1 MSVEWVWAG
10 AGTETS
16 VWVRGKVT
24 GSSTRLVVSE
34 AEDLSNPVFFGPV
47 SPTSEGVVSIEATG
61 LDPDT
66 RYWYALEDDSV
77 IDTAFMGTFR
87 THPPAGEPASFIVG
101 AAGDAGLTGTGDDS
115 HITNAVS
122 NHPVFDVMRARALAE
137 DWLQFIHLGD
147 LHYRD
152 ISINDPDAYRQAY
165 HDVLTFNGTLGADA
179 RQGRFYRA
187 VPISYVWDD
196 HDYGPNNSDRTHAGR
211 AAAATVYR
219 EIVPH
224 YPLPAGSGDAPIYQS
239 WQIGRVLFVASD
251 VRWARD
257 PNLLPDNNPST
268 PKTMLGEQQKRWLE
282 RILRNSSAQALV
294 WVMPSQ
300 WLSDQGDV
308 RNVGISYSGAD
319 YSSDSWWRFRRERA
333 ELVDLLGD
341 LGWLDRMVMLQA
353 DKHALSM
360 SSGPNNPWGGFPLF
374 MFASLDA
381 SYSDHPEGQYD
392 IGQSP
397 GRGRYGTLRVVDS
410 GHTIALHGTGYIGDT
425 VWRSY
430 TAYAHVEPRVL
441 ALDYAKGQTFDPLE
455 PTDDDQNLL
464 NDFTAQR
471 TDGSEIRYEK
481 TDGPLSV
488 QEPPQGVGR
497 YSGSGEFN
505 VHSNDDLPS
514 IAGWQVHK
522 GTVDEARIPNLH
534 INLTNPRMEELRTS
548 VAGVEPGD
556 KITVANP
563 PAWLPP
569 EPIEVIAEG
578 YEEELSTHEWH
589 IEYNA
594 SPARIVEV
602 ATVAPQVVLNRN
614 HSMEVTPYGW
624 QRPGGASLW
633 ISRDYAYQGEFSLKL
648 VPDGTTETT
657 RVIARPEDAPRVY
670 AGVEYEFSVWVLS
683 PTGYAMDLSVQ
694 WLDVNN
700 TQIAFV
706 IVVPSTPIPAGV
718 WTRLVGRAVAPEGAY
733 RARPSINQR
742 NTPSPSDV
750 MYVDEVIFSEV
761 GVSPGADAPNRADTS
776 GSILQVPVD
785 ESDTEFIVAT
795 VQDEHSGARW
805 INSRGLTETHA
816 YEFPFNL
823 RLGGEVVQVTACEP
837 AGWDD
842 FRSPRPSD
850 SWGTS
855 PSGHAWVDTTVPD
868 TRLGTSTS
876 GLYGFVQLLDN
887 PQTVRLQTLD
897 VGFPV
902 QDCEILWTVRV
913 DATASGTALLP
924 SLVLRYQSATN
935 YYRCR
940 LHLNT
945 DGTCSLSVARGT
957 TQIGAAV
964 NLPMLTYTGSAAF
977 EDRIWVRTR
986 LIGNRVLARAWRQVD
1001 LTGEGGLGAGL
1012 DWRYQEPQ
1020 HWQIDREITTDP
1032 IPEGQ
1037 VGFAASAFAGNTNTS
1052 PELRFQ
1058 LVEIVTPQRMT
1069 VVRSVNGVVKGHGA
1083 GTRVGLNR
1091 PAIIGL

>member
-1 MSVEWVWAG
+1 MI
-10 AGTETS
+10 
-16 VWVRGKVT
+16 
-24 GSSTRLVVSE
+24 
-34 AEDLSNPVFFGPV
+34 PI
-47 SPTSEGVVSIEATG
+47 SPT
-61 LDPDT
+61 PC
-66 RYWYALEDDSV
+66 
-77 IDTAFMGTFR
+77 
-87 THPPAGEPASFIVG
+87 P
-101 AAGDAGLTGTGDDS
+101 
-115 HITNAVS
+115 

-187 VPISYVWDD
+187 VPIAYVWDD
-196 HDYGPNNSDRTHAGR
+196 HDYGPNNSDRTHVGR

-257 PNLLPDNNPST
+257 PNLLPDNDPSN

-319 YSSDSWWRFRRERA
+319 YSNDSWWRFRRERA

-488 QEPPQGVGR
+488 QDPPQGVGR

-505 VHSNDDLPS
+505 VQSNDDLPS

-556 KITVANP
+556 KITIANP

-614 HSMEVTPYGW
+614 HSMEVSPYGW
-624 QRPGGASLW
+624 QSIGGASLW

-670 AGVEYEFSVWVLS
+670 AGVEYEVSVWVLS

-742 NTPSPSDV
+742 NTPSSSDV

-785 ESDTEFIVAT
+785 ES
-795 VQDEHSGARW
+795 AR
-805 INSRGLTETHA
+805 SSSSQRCRMSTQVRGGLTRVA
-816 YEFPFNL
+816 SL
-823 RLGGEVVQVTACEP
+823 RRTPMSSRSTCAWVVRLC
-837 AGWDD
+837 
-842 FRSPRPSD
+842 RSPRVSLRG
-850 SWGTS
+850 GTIF
-855 PSGHAWVDTTVPD
+855 GVRVPA
-868 TRLGTSTS
+868 TRGARLPQGMRGWTRLCRTPRLGTSTRD
-876 GLYGFVQLLDN
+876 LYGFVQLLDN

-924 SLVLRYQSATN
+924 SLVLRYQSGTN

-986 LIGNRVLARAWRQVD
+986 LIGNRVLARAWKQVD
-1001 LTGEGGLGAGL
+1001 LAGEGGLGAGL
-1012 DWRYQEPQ
+1012 DLRYQEPQ

-1069 VVRSVNGVVKGHGA
+1069 VVRSVNGVVKSHGR
-1083 GTRVGLNR
+1083 GPGS
-1091 PAIIGL
+1091 G